1 MPNLSKQKALSWS
14 SDAPHPTPYLL
25 GLPTSIFSKLIERVI
40 VQEMLNYLRSN
51 NLISKQQHGFIS
63 KRSTVTNM
71 LESLNDWSIA
81 VENGK
86 SQTVAYIDFAK
97 AFDSVCH
104 AKLLVS

>member
-1 MPNLSKQKALSWS
+1 M
-14 SDAPHPTPYLL
+14 
-25 GLPTSIFSKLIERVI
+25 ERVI

-63 KRSTVTNM
+63 KRFTVTNM

-86 SQTVAYIDFAK
+86 SQMVAYIDFAK

-104 AKLLVS
+104 AKLLVKLNDYGIKA

>member
-1 MPNLSKQKALSWS
+1 
-14 SDAPHPTPYLL
+14 
-25 GLPTSIFSKLIERVI
+25 
-40 VQEMLNYLRSN
+40 VQEMLNYLRRN

-71 LESLNDWSIA
+71 LQSLNDWSIA

-86 SQTVAYIDFAK
+86 SQIVAYIDFAK

-104 AKLLVS
+104 AKLLVKFNGYGIKARY